1 MLNWAKKEDIMVGP
15 GRGSS
20 AGSLLCYTL
29 GITDIDPIKH
39 GLLFFR
45 FINPERNDFPD
56 IDTDIQ
62 DSRRDEVKDYLVRQY
77 RHVASIATFLQFKD
91 KGVVRDVARA
101 LNIPLPDVNKVL
113 KTVDTWDDYCG
124 SKNAAWFREKYP
136 EVEVYG
142 DQLRGRI
149 RGTGIHAAGV
159 VTSKDPIFKY
169 APLETRSVTGS
180 DVRIPVV
187 AVDMEEAEK
196 IGLIKID
203 ALGLKTLSV
212 LKDTLDIIEERDNKK
227 INLLEIDMDDKN
239 VYQMLSDGYTK
250 GIFQCEA
257 APYTNLLIK
266 MGVKNLSE
274 LAASNA
280 LVRPGAMNTI
290 LHVSMVVKIS
300 TILIQY

>member
-1 MLNWAKKEDIMVGP
+1 L
-15 GRGSS
+15 
-20 AGSLLCYTL
+20 
-29 GITDIDPIKH
+29 
-39 GLLFFR
+39 
-45 FINPERNDFPD
+45 
-56 IDTDIQ
+56 
-62 DSRRDEVKDYLVRQY
+62 
-77 RHVASIATFLQFKD
+77 
-91 KGVVRDVARA
+91 
-101 LNIPLPDVNKVL
+101 
-113 KTVDTWDDYCG
+113 
-124 SKNAAWFREKYP
+124 
-136 EVEVYG
+136 YG

-180 DVRIPVV
+180 DSRIPVV

-212 LKDTLDIIEERDNKK
+212 LKDTLDMIEERDKKK

-250 GIFQCEA
+250 GVFQCEA

-266 MGVKNLSE
+266 MGVKES
-274 LAASNA
+274 
-280 LVRPGAMNTI
+280 I
-290 LHVSMVVKIS
+290 
-300 TILIQY
+300 